1 MTSGRV
7 MQPVPW
13 RAWHRVLCLLGLAFA
28 ACAAAAQQP
37 LVFAAAS
44 LKNALD
50 EVAALS
56 RSKPTLSYGA
66 SSALAKQIESGA
78 PAQVFISADL
88 DWMDYL
94 EQRRLVR
101 PGTRRNLLGNKLVLI
116 APAASPVK
124 AQIAPGFPLAQLLG
138 NGRLA
143 TADPAH
149 VPAGKYTKAALEK
162 LGVWNTVSSR
172 LAATESVRAALA
184 LVARGE
190 APLGTVYSTDAA
202 AEPKVRVVAR
212 FPDGLHAPIVYP
224 AALTSSAPETGA
236 AAEFLALLASPA
248 ARSVFE
254 KHGFTPLH

>member
-1 MTSGRV
+1 MASRV
-7 MQPVPW
+7 FP
-13 RAWHRVLCLLGLAFA
+13 LLAFWLTALA
-28 ACAAAAQQP
+28 AHAQQP

-50 EVAALS
+50 EVAAMS
-56 RSKPTLSYGA
+56 PAKPTISYGA
-66 SSALAKQIESGA
+66 SSALAKQIEAGA
-78 PAQVFISADL
+78 PAQVFVSADL

-94 EQRRLVR
+94 EQRKLLRA
-101 PGTRRNLLGNKLVLI
+101 GTRRNLLGNKLVLI
-116 APAASPVK
+116 APAASATK

-162 LGVWNTVSSR
+162 LGVWDSVANR
-172 LAATESVRAALA
+172 LAPAETVRAALA

-202 AEPKVRVVAR
+202 AEPKVRVVAQ

-224 AALTSSAPETGA
+224 MALTSSAPPLGVA
-236 AAEFLALLASPA
+236 ADFLALLASPA
-248 ARSVFE
+248 ARHVFE
-254 KHGFTPLH
+254 KHGFTPLN